1 MLNSWFKNFFLFSSL
16 FTDGKP
22 HTKGSSFLPICASG
36 ALFLAA
42 AAVVVV
48 VGDPTQG
55 HSLMAG
61 KLTYSREVAGCGVG
75 GPGRGSVTFVEL
87 QLPELMLKGSCCLFS
102 AFSMTQ
108 DWRLGD
114 RDGISV

>member
-1 MLNSWFKNFFLFSSL
+1 MLNSWFKKIFLFSSL
-16 FTDGKP
+16 FMDGKP
-22 HTKGSSFLPICASG
+22 HSKDSSFLPICASG

-42 AAVVVV
+42 AAAAV
-48 VGDPTQG
+48 VGEPTHG
-55 HSLMAG
+55 NSLTAG
-61 KLTYSREVAGCGVG
+61 TFTYSWEVGAPPPP
-75 GPGRGSVTFVEL
+75 GPRRGSVTFVEL

-114 RDGISV
+114 RDGILV

>member
-1 MLNSWFKNFFLFSSL
+1 M
-16 FTDGKP
+16 
-22 HTKGSSFLPICASG
+22 GSHIPK
-36 ALFLAA
+36 
-42 AAVVVV
+42 VVVFFPFV
-48 VGDPTQG
+48 PVELCFWQQRQWWWWWGDPTQG